1 MAGAQAGFGV
11 TLTIGAMF
19 LNSLP
24 NTLEEVL
31 ARFPIDLAQIVTT
44 GHSRGEPEKC
54 ASTDFD
60 MYCRHGY
67 DNSGTPFATPSSN
80 WFDPGSMGAV
90 EATLRRG
97 TSAGFQW
104 DQVF

>member
-24 NTLEEVL
+24 NTPEEVL

-67 DNSGTPFATPSSN
+67 DNSGTSFAMPGSDWS
-80 WFDPGSMGAV
+80 DPGFIGAV
-90 EATLRRG
+90 EATLKFRA
-97 TSAGFQW
+97 SASFQ
-104 DQVF
+104 

>member
-1 MAGAQAGFGV
+1 
-11 TLTIGAMF
+11 MF

-24 NTLEEVL
+24 NTPEEVL

-67 DNSGTPFATPSSN
+67 DNSGTSFAMPGSDWS
-80 WFDPGSMGAV
+80 DPGFIGAV
-90 EATLRRG
+90 EATLKFRA
-97 TSAGFQW
+97 SASFQ
-104 DQVF
+104 